1 MYVIV
6 TNNEPKIL
14 IVLNN
19 IIDRRSVTGRAKA
32 AVINTQI
39 SKFGK
44 RGYLL

>member
-1 MYVIV
+1 MIV
-6 TNNEPKIL
+6 TNNEPKTL

-19 IIDRRSVTGRAKA
+19 KIDRRSVTGRAKA
-32 AVINTQI
+32 TVINTQT